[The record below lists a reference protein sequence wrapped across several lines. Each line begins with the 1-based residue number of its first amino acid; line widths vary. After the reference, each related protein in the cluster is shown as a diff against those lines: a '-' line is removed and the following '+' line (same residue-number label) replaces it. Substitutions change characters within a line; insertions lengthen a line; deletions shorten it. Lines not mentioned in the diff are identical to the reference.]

1 MREDNH
7 NVWKPFLDMTNEYI
21 LNLKTSHG
29 KSLVTEDSRKTGFV
43 GIIANIH
50 SVQEIFK
57 NIVVNGRLE
66 YLCLYK
72 LSQDHLEHFFGL
84 IRARFG
90 AQTNPT
96 PFQFQKTYR
105 QILLGITGSIV
116 NNSNVMLQDTTEMV
130 ALIPSTQSKLDY
142 ISENYDIEDISIE
155 SVANSSL
162 SDYKK
167 HVVNYILAMLLN
179 KLVKNY
185 LVRSTKGKAL
195 NSFVS

>member
-1 MREDNH
+1 M
-7 NVWKPFLDMTNEYI
+7 PI
-21 LNLKTSHG
+21 L
-29 KSLVTEDSRKTGFV
+29 TGFV
-43 GIIANIH
+43 GTIANIH

-66 YLCLYK
+66 CLCLYK
-72 LSQDHLEHFFGL
+72 LSQDHLKHFFGM

-142 ISENYDIEDISIE
+142 IIEHYDI
-155 SVANSSL
+155 
-162 SDYKK
+162 
-167 HVVNYILAMLLN
+167 
-179 KLVKNY
+179 
-185 LVRSTKGKAL
+185 
-195 NSFVS
+195 

>member
-1 MREDNH
+1 M
-7 NVWKPFLDMTNEYI
+7 PI
-21 LNLKTSHG
+21 L
-29 KSLVTEDSRKTGFV
+29 TGFV
-43 GIIANIH
+43 GTIANIH

-66 YLCLYK
+66 CLCLYK
-72 LSQDHLEHFFGL
+72 LSQDHLEHFFGM

-96 PFQFQKTYR
+96 PLQFQKKYR
-105 QILLGITGSIV
+105 QILLGITGINV

-142 ISENYDIEDISIE
+142 IIENYDIEDISIE

-167 HVVNYILAMLLN
+167 HVVNYISGYVVKQISK
-179 KLVKNY
+179 KLSCEECK
-185 LVRSTKGKAL
+185 RQGFE
-195 NSFVS
+195 FVC